1 MSINTY
7 YSFIVFDIIK
17 YKLLETEVIFIT
29 EVYDGGASTMDGK
42 EEYDKGLEL
51 FYSNDVEKQRE
62 ALNHFCL
69 AAEKNHDE
77 AMLYAGCILYYGWH
91 GSLQNTS
98 KAFNYFKKAVDCGI
112 DGAKYYLAECYYKG
126 KGVEPNIELAVQLFE
141 EVAALGNPI
150 AAYAANTLS
159 AIYTNGYGN
168 ITKDENKAMM
178 YNAQAL
184 QANVPGAE
192 IQFLNLIFHHNPNSN
207 V

>member
-1 MSINTY
+1 M
-7 YSFIVFDIIK
+7 
-17 YKLLETEVIFIT
+17 
-29 EVYDGGASTMDGK
+29 GGSYTMDGK

-77 AMLYAGCILYYGWH
+77 AMLYAGYILYYGSH

-98 KAFNYFKKAVDCGI
+98 KAFNYFKKAVDSGI

-141 EVAALGNPI
+141 EVAALGHPI
-150 AAYAANTLS
+150 AAYAAYTLS
-159 AIYTNGYGN
+159 DIYKNGYGN
-168 ITKDENKAMM
+168 ITKDENKATM
-178 YNAQAL
+178 YNDQAR

-192 IQFLNLIFHHNPNSN
+192 PQFLNLIVRHNPNFRL
-207 V
+207 